1 MTKPSKKL
9 PPGRPS
15 ISDEGATQ
23 VSVRLP
29 NAMIDVIDAI
39 SAARLDQPGRANLIR
54 ELLAEALA
62 ARSRKGGGGGREK
75 A

>member
-1 MTKPSKKL
+1 MKKRTKKL

-29 NAMIDVIDAI
+29 NAMIEAIDAI
-39 SAARLDQPGRANLIR
+39 SAERLDHPGRANLIR
-54 ELLAEALA
+54 ELLAEALL
-62 ARSRKGGGGGREK
+62 ARGRKKG
-75 A
+75 

>member
-1 MTKPSKKL
+1 MSKRTKKL

-15 ISDEGATQ
+15 ISDDGATQ

-29 NAMIDVIDAI
+29 NIMIDAIDAI
-39 SAARLDQPGRANLIR
+39 SAGRLDQPGRANLIR

-62 ARSRKGGGGGREK
+62 ARGRKGEK
-75 A
+75 R